1 MFVSHRDEIEKKVIE
16 HPSMKAVEKQILIGP
31 DQGWGDH
38 VMRLFTLGPGG
49 YAPRHSH
56 PWPHIMYVVEGR
68 GNLFMDGS
76 DHPLTPGSVAYVPSE
91 IEHQV
96 SNAGDGSFVFM
107 CIVPKIGEA

>member
-1 MFVSHRDEIEKKVIE
+1 MCVSHRDEIEKKVIE
-16 HPSMKAVEKQILIGP
+16 HPSMKAVEKQILIGSE
-31 DQGWGDH
+31 QGWSDH